1 MAGNGQRR
9 DWQMAFFLK
18 TKVWQTGAL
27 EWWGHIDG
35 QDFFLGSR
43 EFPLPPEEGDEWT
56 VRSTGDHFQVVD
68 SEIRYLGRK
77 EIPPQ
82 LW

>member
-1 MAGNGQRR
+1 
-9 DWQMAFFLK
+9 MAFFLK
-18 TKVWQTGAL
+18 TKIWQTGAL

-56 VRSTGDHFQVVD
+56 VRSSGDHFKIVD
-68 SEIRYLGRK
+68 SEIHYLGRK